1 MAWGACTAAL
11 LLLLLLAAAAAT
23 AAAGG
28 NGGGV
33 HCLHLEEDG
42 SRHRHQHHLSRRA
55 LRQGRQRHPH
65 HLRSRAVGGATVLEL
80 RHRSFSSA
88 PPASSREEEVDGLL
102 STDAARVSS
111 LQRRI
116 DRYRRLMITSSAE
129 VAVAVAASKAQVP
142 VTSGAK
148 LRTLNYVATVGL
160 GGGEATVIVDT
171 ASELTWV
178 QCAPCE
184 SCHDQQDP
192 LFDPSSSPSYAA
204 VPCNSSSCD
213 ALQLATGGTSGG
225 AAACQGQDQ
234 SAAAC
239 SYTLSYRD
247 GSYSRGVLAHDRLSL
262 AGEVIDGFV
271 FGCGTSN
278 QGPPFGGT
286 SGLMGLGRSQLSLV
300 SQTMDQFGGVFSY
313 CLPLK
318 ESDSSGS
325 LVIGDDSSVY
335 RNSTPIVY
343 ASMVSDPLQGPFYF
357 VNLTG
362 ITVGGQEVESSG
374 FSSGGGGGKAIID
387 SGTVITS
394 LVPSIYNAVKA
405 EFLSQFAEYPQAPGF
420 SILDTCFNM
429 TGLREVQVPSLKLV
443 FDGGVEVEVDSGG
456 VLYFVSSDSSQV
468 CLAMAPLKS
477 EYETN
482 IIGNYQQKNLRV
494 IFDTSG
500 SQVGF
505 AQETCGYI

>member
-1 MAWGACTAAL
+1 MAWGARIAAAL
-11 LLLLLLAAAAAT
+11 LMLLLAT
-23 AAAGG
+23 APGGGG

-33 HCLHLEEDG
+33 HCMEEG
-42 SRHRHQHHLSRRA
+42 SRRGRA
-55 LRQGRQRHPH
+55 LRTRH
-65 HLRSRAVGGATVLEL
+65 HLRSRAESGATVLEL
-80 RHRSFSSA
+80 RHHSFSAA
-88 PPASSREEEVDGLL
+88 PSKSREEEIDGLL
-102 STDAARVSS
+102 SSDAARVSS
-111 LQRRI
+111 LQWRI
-116 DRYRRLMITSSAE
+116 ENYRLIRSSEEEEA
-129 VAVAVAASKAQVP
+129 AVAMAASKAQVP

-148 LRTLNYVATVGL
+148 LRTLNYIATISL

-178 QCAPCE
+178 QCKPCE
-184 SCHDQQDP
+184 SCHDQQEP
-192 LFDPSSSPSYAA
+192 LFDPSSSPSYST

-213 ALQLATGGTSGG
+213 ALQVSAGMSGTTCG
-225 AAACQGQDQ
+225 AAQPD
-234 SAAAC
+234 C

-247 GSYSRGVLAHDRLSL
+247 GSYSHGVLAHDKLSL

-278 QGPPFGGT
+278 QGAPFGGT
-286 SGLMGLGRSQLSLV
+286 SGLMGLGRSQLSMV

-325 LVIGDDSSVY
+325 LVLGDDSSVY
-335 RNSTPIVY
+335 HNSTPIVY
-343 ASMVSDPLQGPFYF
+343 TSMVSDPLQGPFYF
-357 VNLTG
+357 LNLTG
-362 ITVGGQEVESSG
+362 MTIGGQEVESSG
-374 FSSGGGGGKAIID
+374 FSAAKVIID
-387 SGTVITS
+387 SGTIITS

-405 EFLSQFAEYPQAPGF
+405 EFLNQFAEYPQAPGF

-429 TGLREVQVPSLKLV
+429 TGFREVQVPSLKLV

-456 VLYFVSSDSSQV
+456 VLYFVSSGSSQV
-468 CLAMAPLKS
+468 CLAMASLKS
-477 EYETN
+477 EYETS

-500 SQVGF
+500 SQIGF
-505 AQETCGYI
+505 AQETCDYI

>member
-1 MAWGACTAAL
+1 MAWGACIAAL
-11 LLLLLLAAAAAT
+11 LLLLLLAAA
-23 AAAGG
+23 GG
-28 NGGGV
+28 NNGGV
-33 HCLHLEEDG
+33 HCLEQG
-42 SRHRHQHHLSRRA
+42 SRGRSRRA
-55 LRQGRQRHPH
+55 LQGRH

-80 RHRSFSSA
+80 RHHSFSSA
-88 PPASSREEEVDGLL
+88 APSKSSREEDAAALL
-102 STDAARVSS
+102 SSDAARVAS

-116 DRYRRLMITSSAE
+116 HNYKLIGSSSSNDA
-129 VAVAVAASKAQVP
+129 AASKAQVP

-192 LFDPSSSPSYAA
+192 LFDPTSSPSYAP
-204 VPCNSSSCD
+204 VPCNSSPCD
-213 ALQLATGGTSGG
+213 ALPGGTS
-225 AAACQGQDQ
+225 AAACGG
-234 SAAAC
+234 AAC

-247 GSYSRGVLAHDRLSL
+247 GSYSRGVLARDKLSL
-262 AGEVIDGFV
+262 AGEAVDGFV

-278 QGPPFGGT
+278 QGAPFGGT

-318 ESDSSGS
+318 DSSGSSGS
-325 LVIGDDSSVY
+325 LVLGDDSSVY
-335 RNSTPIVY
+335 KNSTPIAY
-343 ASMVSDPLQGPFYF
+343 ASMVSSSDNPLQSGPFYF
-357 VNLTG
+357 LNLTG
-362 ITVGGQEVESSG
+362 IAVGGQDVLGGSSAAG
-374 FSSGGGGGKAIID
+374 NGNKVIVD

-394 LVPSIYNAVKA
+394 LAPSVYNAVKA
-405 EFLSQFAEYPQAPGF
+405 EFVSQLAEYPPAPGF

-429 TGLREVQVPSLKLV
+429 TGLREVQVPGVKLV
-443 FDGGVEVEVDSGG
+443 FDGGVEVEVDPSG
-456 VLYFVSSDSSQV
+456 VLYFVSSDASQV
-468 CLAMAPLKS
+468 CLAMAALGS
-477 EYETN
+477 EDETS

-494 IFDTSG
+494 IFDTQA

>member
-1 MAWGACTAAL
+1 M
-11 LLLLLLAAAAAT
+11 
-23 AAAGG
+23 
-28 NGGGV
+28 
-33 HCLHLEEDG
+33 
-42 SRHRHQHHLSRRA
+42 
-55 LRQGRQRHPH
+55 
-65 HLRSRAVGGATVLEL
+65 GGATVLEL
-80 RHRSFSSA
+80 RHHSFSSA
-88 PPASSREEEVDGLL
+88 PSKSREEEADALL
-102 STDAARVSS
+102 SSDAARVAS

-116 DRYRRLMITSSAE
+116 ESYRLIGNDA
-129 VAVAVAASKAQVP
+129 AAVAASKAQVP

-192 LFDPSSSPSYAA
+192 LFDPTSSPSYAA

-213 ALQLATGGTSGG
+213 ALRVAAGMSGP
-225 AAACQGQDQ
+225 AAACGGDQ
-234 SAAAC
+234 PAAC
-239 SYTLSYRD
+239 GYTLSYRD
-247 GSYSRGVLAHDRLSL
+247 GSYSRGVLARDELSL
-262 AGEVIDGFV
+262 AGEAIDGFV

-278 QGPPFGGT
+278 QGAPFGGT

-325 LVIGDDSSVY
+325 LVLGDDSSVY

-357 VNLTG
+357 LNLTG

-374 FSSGGGGGKAIID
+374 FSAGKVIVD

-405 EFLSQFAEYPQAPGF
+405 EFLSQFAEYPQAPAF

-429 TGLREVQVPSLKLV
+429 TGFREVQVPSLKLV
-443 FDGGVEVEVDSGG
+443 FDGGVEVEVDSSG

-468 CLAMAPLKS
+468 CLAMAALGS
-477 EYETN
+477 EYETS

-494 IFDTSG
+494 IFDTSA

-505 AQETCGYI
+505 AQEACGYI

>member
-1 MAWGACTAAL
+1 MAWGACIAA
-11 LLLLLLAAAAAT
+11 LLLLLLAAA
-23 AAAGG
+23 GG
-28 NGGGV
+28 SNGGV
-33 HCLHLEEDG
+33 HCLEQG
-42 SRHRHQHHLSRRA
+42 SRSRSRRT
-55 LRQGRQRHPH
+55 LQGRH

-80 RHRSFSSA
+80 RHHSFSSA
-88 PPASSREEEVDGLL
+88 PSKSREEESAALL
-102 STDAARVSS
+102 SSDAARVAS

-116 DRYRRLMITSSAE
+116 QNYRLIGSSSSSDEA
-129 VAVAVAASKAQVP
+129 AAAASKAHVP

-178 QCAPCE
+178 QCAPCD

-192 LFDPSSSPSYAA
+192 LFDPTSSPSYAP

-213 ALQLATGGTSGG
+213 ALQLAAGTSAACG
-225 AAACQGQDQ
+225 AAE
-234 SAAAC
+234 C

-247 GSYSRGVLAHDRLSL
+247 GSYSRGVLARDKLSL
-262 AGEVIDGFV
+262 AGEAVDGFV

-278 QGPPFGGT
+278 QGAPFGGT

-318 ESDSSGS
+318 DSGSSGS
-325 LVIGDDSSVY
+325 LVLGDDSSVY
-335 RNSTPIVY
+335 KNSTPIVY
-343 ASMVSDPLQGPFYF
+343 ASMVSSDNSLQSGPFYF
-357 VNLTG
+357 LNLTG
-362 ITVGGQEVESSG
+362 ITVGGQEVVGSSG
-374 FSSGGGGGKAIID
+374 AGKVIVD

-394 LVPSIYNAVKA
+394 LAPSVYGAVKA
-405 EFLSQFAEYPQAPGF
+405 EFLSQLAEYPPAPSF

-429 TGLREVQVPSLKLV
+429 TGFREVQVPSVKLV
-443 FDGGVEVEVDSGG
+443 FDGGVEVEVDPSG

-468 CLAMAPLKS
+468 CLAMAALRS
-477 EYETN
+477 EYETS

-494 IFDTSG
+494 IFDTSA

>member
-1 MAWGACTAAL
+1 
-11 LLLLLLAAAAAT
+11 
-23 AAAGG
+23 
-28 NGGGV
+28 V
-33 HCLHLEEDG
+33 
-42 SRHRHQHHLSRRA
+42 S
-55 LRQGRQRHPH
+55 
-65 HLRSRAVGGATVLEL
+65 GATVLEL
-80 RHRSFSSA
+80 KHHSFSSV
-88 PPASSREEEVDGLL
+88 PSKSREEEVDGIL
-102 STDAARVSS
+102 SSDAARVSS

-116 DRYRRLMITSSAE
+116 ESYRLARSSPE
-129 VAVAVAASKAQVP
+129 AAAVP

-178 QCAPCE
+178 QCKPCE
-184 SCHDQQDP
+184 SCHYQEDP

-213 ALQLATGGTSGG
+213 ALQVATGMSGSTAACG
-225 AAACQGQDQ
+225 AADQ
-234 SAAAC
+234 PEC

-247 GSYSRGVLAHDRLSL
+247 GSYSRGVLARDRLSL
-262 AGEVIDGFV
+262 AGDVVDGFV

-278 QGPPFGGT
+278 QGAPFGGT

-300 SQTMDQFGGVFSY
+300 SQTTDQFGGVFSY

-318 ESDSSGS
+318 DSGSSGS
-325 LVIGDDSSVY
+325 LALGADSSVY
-335 RNSTPIVY
+335 RNSTPVVY
-343 ASMVSDPLQGPFYF
+343 ASMVSDPAQGPFYF
-357 VNLTG
+357 LNLTG
-362 ITVGGQEVESSG
+362 ITIGGQEVDSAG
-374 FSSGGGGGKAIID
+374 FADGNGKVIID

-405 EFLSQFAEYPQAPGF
+405 EFVDQLAEYPQAPGF

-429 TGLREVQVPSLKLV
+429 TGFSEVQVPSLKLV
-443 FDGGVEVEVDSGG
+443 FDGGVEVEVDSSG

-468 CLAMAPLKS
+468 CLAMAALKS
-477 EYETN
+477 EYDTS

-505 AQETCGYI
+505 AQETCDYI

>member
-1 MAWGACTAAL
+1 M
-11 LLLLLLAAAAAT
+11 
-23 AAAGG
+23 
-28 NGGGV
+28 
-33 HCLHLEEDG
+33 
-42 SRHRHQHHLSRRA
+42 
-55 LRQGRQRHPH
+55 
-65 HLRSRAVGGATVLEL
+65 GGASVLEL
-80 RHRSFSSA
+80 RHHSFSSA
-88 PPASSREEEVDGLL
+88 PASSRKEDVDGLL

-116 DRYRRLMITSSAE
+116 DKYNRLITTSSTAAA
-129 VAVAVAASKAQVP
+129 AVAVTASKAQVP

-184 SCHDQQDP
+184 SCHDQQGP

-213 ALQLATGGTSGG
+213 ALQLAMGGMSGTTACGG
-225 AAACQGQDQ
+225 ADGGQDQ
-234 SAAAC
+234 QQPAAAC

-325 LVIGDDSSVY
+325 LVLGDDSSVY

-343 ASMVSDPLQGPFYF
+343 TSMVSDPLQGPFYF

-374 FSSGGGGGKAIID
+374 FSAGGGGSKAIID

-405 EFLSQFAEYPQAPGF
+405 EFLSQLAEYPQAPGF

-456 VLYFVSSDSSQV
+456 VLYFVSRDSSQV
-468 CLAMAPLKS
+468 CLAMASLKS
-477 EYETN
+477 EYETS

>member
-1 MAWGACTAAL
+1 M
-11 LLLLLLAAAAAT
+11 
-23 AAAGG
+23 
-28 NGGGV
+28 
-33 HCLHLEEDG
+33 
-42 SRHRHQHHLSRRA
+42 
-55 LRQGRQRHPH
+55 
-65 HLRSRAVGGATVLEL
+65 GGATVLEL
-80 RHRSFSSA
+80 RHHNFSSA
-88 PPASSREEEVDGLL
+88 PSKSREEEVDTLL
-102 STDAARVSS
+102 SSDAARVAS

-116 DRYRRLMITSSAE
+116 ERYRLIGSSDDA
-129 VAVAVAASKAQVP
+129 AAAAAASKAQVP

-192 LFDPSSSPSYAA
+192 LFDPTSSPSYAA

-213 ALQLATGGTSGG
+213 ALRVAAGMSGP
-225 AAACQGQDQ
+225 
-234 SAAAC
+234 AAAC
-239 SYTLSYRD
+239 SAADQPAACGYTLSYRD
-247 GSYSRGVLAHDRLSL
+247 GSYSRGVLARDELSL
-262 AGEVIDGFV
+262 AGESINGFL

-278 QGPPFGGT
+278 QGAPFGGT

-318 ESDSSGS
+318 ESGSSGS
-325 LVIGDDSSVY
+325 LVLGDDSSVY
-335 RNSTPIVY
+335 RNSTPIAY
-343 ASMVSDPLQGPFYF
+343 TSMVSDPAVQGPFYF
-357 VNLTG
+357 LNLTG
-362 ITVGGQEVESSG
+362 IAVGGQEVESSG
-374 FSSGGGGGKAIID
+374 FSAGKVIVD
-387 SGTVITS
+387 SGTVITT

-405 EFLSQFAEYPQAPGF
+405 EFVSQFAEYPPAPAF

-429 TGLREVQVPSLKLV
+429 TGFREVQVPSLKLV
-443 FDGGVEVEVDSGG
+443 FDGGVEVDVDSSG

-468 CLAMAPLKS
+468 CLAMAALAS
-477 EYETN
+477 EDETS

-494 IFDTSG
+494 IFDTSA

-505 AQETCGYI
+505 AQEACGYI

>member
-1 MAWGACTAAL
+1 MAWGACIAALPL
-11 LLLLLLAAAAAT
+11 LLLLLLAAAA
-23 AAAGG
+23 GG
-28 NGGGV
+28 NGGV
-33 HCLHLEEDG
+33 HCLEQG
-42 SRHRHQHHLSRRA
+42 SRSRSRRA
-55 LRQGRQRHPH
+55 LQGRHKH

-80 RHRSFSSA
+80 RHHSFSSA
-88 PPASSREEEVDGLL
+88 PSKSREEEADAFL
-102 STDAARVSS
+102 SSDAARVAS
-111 LQRRI
+111 LQWRI
-116 DRYRRLMITSSAE
+116 ENYRLIGSA
-129 VAVAVAASKAQVP
+129 AAASKAQVP
-142 VTSGAK
+142 VSSGAK

-178 QCAPCE
+178 QCKPCD
-184 SCHDQQDP
+184 SCHDQQEP

-213 ALQLATGGTSGG
+213 ALQVATGMSGSPACGG
-225 AAACQGQDQ
+225 ADRP
-234 SAAAC
+234 AC

-247 GSYSRGVLAHDRLSL
+247 GSYSRGVLARDKLSL
-262 AGEVIDGFV
+262 AGEAVDGFV

-278 QGPPFGGT
+278 QGAPFGGT

-300 SQTMDQFGGVFSY
+300 SQTADQFGGVFSY

-325 LVIGDDSSVY
+325 LVLGDDSSVY

-343 ASMVSDPLQGPFYF
+343 TSMVSDPLQGPFYF
-357 VNLTG
+357 LNLTG
-362 ITVGGQEVESSG
+362 ITVGGQEVESPG
-374 FSSGGGGGKAIID
+374 FSSGKVIVD

-394 LVPSIYNAVKA
+394 LAPSIYNAVKA
-405 EFLSQFAEYPQAPGF
+405 EILSQFAEYPQAPAF
-420 SILDTCFNM
+420 SILDTCFDM
-429 TGLREVQVPSLKLV
+429 TGFKEVQVPSLKLV
-443 FDGGVEVEVDSGG
+443 FDGGVEVEVDSSG

-468 CLAMAPLKS
+468 CLAMAALRS
-477 EYETN
+477 EYETS

-494 IFDTSG
+494 IFDTSA

>member
-1 MAWGACTAAL
+1 MAWGACIAAL
-11 LLLLLLAAAAAT
+11 PLLLLLAE
-23 AAAGG
+23 AGS
-28 NGGGV
+28 NGGV
-33 HCLHLEEDG
+33 HCLEQG
-42 SRHRHQHHLSRRA
+42 SRSRRA
-55 LRQGRQRHPH
+55 LQGRH

-80 RHRSFSSA
+80 RHHSFSSA
-88 PPASSREEEVDGLL
+88 APSKSSREEDAAALL
-102 STDAARVSS
+102 SSDAARVAS

-116 DRYRRLMITSSAE
+116 QDYKLIGSSSSNSNDAT
-129 VAVAVAASKAQVP
+129 AAAASKAQVP

-192 LFDPSSSPSYAA
+192 LFDPTSSPSYAP

-213 ALQLATGGTSGG
+213 ALPGGTSAAACGG
-225 AAACQGQDQ
+225 AAA
-234 SAAAC
+234 SC

-247 GSYSRGVLAHDRLSL
+247 GSYSRGVLARDKLSL
-262 AGEVIDGFV
+262 AGEAVDGFV

-278 QGPPFGGT
+278 QGAPFGGT

-318 ESDSSGS
+318 DSSGSSGS
-325 LVIGDDSSVY
+325 LVLGDDSSVY
-335 RNSTPIVY
+335 KNSTPIVY
-343 ASMVSDPLQGPFYF
+343 ASMVSSSDNPLQSGPFYF
-357 VNLTG
+357 LNLTG
-362 ITVGGQEVESSG
+362 IAVGGQDVLGGSLPSG
-374 FSSGGGGGKAIID
+374 NKVIVD

-394 LVPSIYNAVKA
+394 LAPSVYNAVKA
-405 EFLSQFAEYPQAPGF
+405 EFVSQLAEYPAAPAF

-429 TGLREVQVPSLKLV
+429 TGLREVQVPGVKLV
-443 FDGGVEVEVDSGG
+443 FDGGVEVEVDPSG
-456 VLYFVSSDSSQV
+456 VLYFVSSDASQV
-468 CLAMAPLKS
+468 CLAMAALGS
-477 EYETN
+477 EDETS

-494 IFDTSG
+494 IFDTQA

>member
-1 MAWGACTAAL
+1 VS
-11 LLLLLLAAAAAT
+11 
-23 AAAGG
+23 GG
-28 NGGGV
+28 
-33 HCLHLEEDG
+33 
-42 SRHRHQHHLSRRA
+42 
-55 LRQGRQRHPH
+55 
-65 HLRSRAVGGATVLEL
+65 TVLEL
-80 RHRSFSSA
+80 RHHSFGQVPSK
-88 PPASSREEEVDGLL
+88 SRAEEVGGIL
-102 STDAARVSS
+102 SSDAARVSS

-116 DRYRRLMITSSAE
+116 DSYRSPPQA
-129 VAVAVAASKAQVP
+129 AASKAQVP

-148 LRTLNYVATVGL
+148 LRTLNYVAAIGL

-178 QCAPCE
+178 QCEPCE
-184 SCHDQQDP
+184 SCHYQEDP
-192 LFDPSSSPSYAA
+192 VFDPSSSPSYAA

-213 ALQLATGGTSGG
+213 ALQVATGMSSSGTTACG
-225 AAACQGQDQ
+225 ADRPACG
-234 SAAAC
+234 
-239 SYTLSYRD
+239 YTLSYRD

-262 AGEVIDGFV
+262 AGEVVDGFV

-278 QGPPFGGT
+278 QGAPFGGT

-318 ESDSSGS
+318 DSGSSGS
-325 LVIGDDSSVY
+325 LVLGDDSSVY

-343 ASMVSDPLQGPFYF
+343 TSMVSDDPSAQGPFYF
-357 VNLTG
+357 LNLTG
-362 ITVGGQEVESSG
+362 ITIGGQEVEPSAG
-374 FSSGGGGGKAIID
+374 FAAGKVIID

-405 EFLSQFAEYPQAPGF
+405 EFMDQLAEYPQAPGF

-429 TGLREVQVPSLKLV
+429 TGFSEVQVPSLKLV
-443 FDGGVEVEVDSGG
+443 FDGGVEVEVDSSG

-468 CLAMAPLKS
+468 CLAMAALES
-477 EYETN
+477 EYDTS

-505 AQETCGYI
+505 AQETCDYI